1 MCWHDP
7 LIVNRRPKLEII
19 APAASPEEAAAV
31 VAALERFM
39 RDTAPTPAPEPV
51 SGRSAWADAAL
62 LESTG
67 HHLGERV
74 AWHRVTRRHL
84 P

>member
-1 MCWHDP
+1 V
-7 LIVNRRPKLEII
+7 VNRRPKLEII
-19 APAASPEEAAAV
+19 APTASPEEAAAV

-39 RDTAPTPAPEPV
+39 RDTAPTPAPEAA

-62 LESTG
+62 LEATG
-67 HHLGERV
+67 HQLGERV

>member
-1 MCWHDP
+1 M
-7 LIVNRRPKLEII
+7 
-19 APAASPEEAAAV
+19 

-39 RDTAPTPAPEPV
+39 RDTAPTPAPEPA

-62 LESTG
+62 LEATG
-67 HHLGERV
+67 HRLGERV